1 MTKSLIIFLFLLLSQ
16 SVFSFSAQDGQDK
29 FDASFSLPGRRTNIY
44 NCMSATVNT
53 GCWSLEN
60 STLSIIFNKASSV
73 TDLRL
78 LVFSFSTAPSYDYV
92 LADGVRYSY
101 NASGLSFDSVKE
113 LKFFPSFQ
121 STGKVQFDLQ
131 YIKFNFETLVIPD
144 IDTPTDNNIANG
156 VNWSLF
162 AYAFSIIGILFLVGR
177 SVKVILDLIKYG

>member
-1 MTKSLIIFLFLLLSQ
+1 MTKSLIIFLFLFLSQ

-29 FDASFSLPGRRTNIY
+29 FDASFSLPGKRTNIY

-53 GCWSLEN
+53 GCWSLAN

-78 LVFSFSTAPSYDYV
+78 LGFSNTFPSYDYV
-92 LADGVRYSY
+92 LADGARYSY
-101 NASGLSFDSVKE
+101 NSAGLSFESVKE
-113 LKFFPSFQ
+113 LKFFPAGRESL
-121 STGKVQFDLQ
+121 FDLQ

-144 IDTPTDNNIANG
+144 TDTPTDNNIVNG

-162 AYAFSIIGILFLVGR
+162 SYAFSIVGFLFLLGR
-177 SVKVILDLIKYG
+177 GFKVIFDLIKFG